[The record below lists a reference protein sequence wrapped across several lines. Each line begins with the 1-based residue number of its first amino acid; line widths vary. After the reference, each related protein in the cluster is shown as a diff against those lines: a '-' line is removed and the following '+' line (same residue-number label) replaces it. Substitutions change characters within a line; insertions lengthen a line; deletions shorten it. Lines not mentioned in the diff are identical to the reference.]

1 MKPVKKIGLLIAL
14 CLSQLF
20 IQCSTDD
27 NKVIEEKIA
36 AEQYTDEVILLRD
49 FLSKSLP
56 MDIKKIIYDSDLSAF
71 IIDGDVLMPL
81 EQARGHYSHSNSG
94 ITSKTKQRGS
104 EYKMTL
110 AIAASIK
117 VYISPE
123 VSSEWRIAIDQAI
136 NHWNTINSSIA
147 ITVVNTS
154 TSSNIK
160 INAWDGG
167 LTKAIAYGSLPYFNG
182 EPGDSILINTFYNNL
197 SMTKKVHAM
206 VHEFGHTF
214 GLNHT
219 NQSQGPLLPCTPISD
234 DASVMFSI
242 VREWTGFTPFDNIAI
257 STLYPVAVGT
267 KKLYRYKKDQ
277 YYFYT
282 TDACEITPDKDGYVF
297 DGDAGYLYS
306 KQITGTVPL
315 YRILNG
321 TTVKDHRLNKIQ
333 TSSSDVIL
341 GYLYLKQQPGTTALY
356 SYGIYEARGNE
367 TPSYMYHYMCTIT
380 NSDAILKNKIGYVP
394 NKLIIEETP
403 KYPILF

>member
-1 MKPVKKIGLLIAL
+1 MKPIKKIGLLIAL

-20 IQCSTDD
+20 IQCNTDD
-27 NKVIEEKIA
+27 NKVIEEKIV

-71 IIDGDVLMPL
+71 TIDGDVLMPL
-81 EQARGHYSHSNSG
+81 EQARGHYSHSILENTNKIKQMFSG
-94 ITSKTKQRGS
+94 YS
-104 EYKMTL
+104 MTPEM
-110 AIAASIK
+110 AKSIQ

-123 VSSEWRIAIDQAI
+123 VTVEWRIATDKAI
-136 NHWNTINSSIA
+136 KIWNNTNSSIN
-147 ITVVNTS
+147 ITTVTTS
-154 TSSNIK
+154 TSLSVK
-160 INAWDGG
+160 IIMGHIVNRATIANAYYPYNGAPGTRVMISTNHAGKLNNDERIHTMIHELGHIFG
-167 LTKAIAYGSLPYFNG
+167 LAHTNRSYGSL
-182 EPGDSILINTFYNNL
+182 I
-197 SMTKKVHAM
+197 
-206 VHEFGHTF
+206 
-214 GLNHT
+214 
-219 NQSQGPLLPCTPISD
+219 PCTPFSEMESI
-234 DASVMFSI
+234 MFPMVEESI
-242 VREWTGFTPFDNIAI
+242 TFTIYDNIAI